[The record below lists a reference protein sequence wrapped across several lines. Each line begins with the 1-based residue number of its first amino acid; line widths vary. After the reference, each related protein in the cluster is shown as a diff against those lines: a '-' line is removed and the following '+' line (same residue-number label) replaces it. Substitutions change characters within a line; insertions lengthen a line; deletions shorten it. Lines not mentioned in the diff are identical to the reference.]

1 MRQNRCRAAVKAAVE
16 VEVEVKVELH
26 PSHNA
31 LAMALPRCHLM
42 SRPFLILRTLLS
54 PGTAS
59 AGLMVLS
66 NALVQVRQPR
76 RAKVGAWPLV
86 RDANDVDAGVYPAAQ
101 QVFALRG
108 GRKGSTRIDDQPCRG
123 A

>member
-1 MRQNRCRAAVKAAVE
+1 
-16 VEVEVKVELH
+16 
-26 PSHNA
+26 
-31 LAMALPRCHLM
+31 M

-66 NALVQVRQPR
+66 NVLVQVRQPR

-86 RDANDVDAGVYPAAQ
+86 RDANDVDAGAYPAAQ